1 MMISSNLF
9 IACKLT
15 FFLAKEKLYNDVI
28 SKMKESNACF
38 PKSMTDDVIAK
49 HVNQIVDVLWYIDGS
64 SNKLA
69 SREILSVQSPSIS
82 TVFLWITFEV
92 NFKILLLFL

>member
-1 MMISSNLF
+1 MISSNLF

-15 FFLAKEKLYNDVI
+15 FLAKEKLYNDVI

-49 HVNQIVDVLWYIDGS
+49 HMNQIADVFWYIDGS
-64 SNKLA
+64 SDKLA
-69 SREILSVQSPSIS
+69 SRENTISTKSKYPSSIS
-82 TVFLWITFEV
+82 VDHF
-92 NFKILLLFL
+92 